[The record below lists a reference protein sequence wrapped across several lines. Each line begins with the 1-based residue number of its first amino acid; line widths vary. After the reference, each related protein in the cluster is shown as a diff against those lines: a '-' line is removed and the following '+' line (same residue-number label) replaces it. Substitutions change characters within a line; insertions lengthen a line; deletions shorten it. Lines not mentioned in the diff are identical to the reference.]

1 MTLLC
6 VLEQCHVTLLCVLE
20 QCRELLS
27 VPAHMS
33 CAPLSPVGT
42 VELCS
47 AFIRSGHVRRNSP
60 RAERVSSDTCK
71 GEGVASPA
79 PYSPPPLVA
88 VAIAMAQPNHQ
99 AWEVS
104 TPLL

>member
-33 CAPLSPVGT
+33 CAPLSSIGT
-42 VELCS
+42 VELCQLCHAQLS
-47 AFIRSGHVRRNSP
+47 LGPVTCDGTVLARNACH
-60 RAERVSSDTCK
+60 RTHARGK
-71 GEGVASPA
+71 AS
-79 PYSPPPLVA
+79 
-88 VAIAMAQPNHQ
+88 H
-99 AWEVS
+99 
-104 TPLL
+104 PLLPTLLHLSSQSQSPWPNPITKPGR